1 MEDPAETWDEEPC
14 DEGVRATAL
23 YGADGQRFVERDDF
37 GDHYGDHYMVE
48 VDGGAPLTVI
58 TTDEEAESHLRSLA
72 RRRGEEAGI
81 QAHFEAE
88 LFRLTSWRDQM
99 LKPIRSR
106 QEWHTGILR
115 QYAGAY
121 LQKSKRLVAGTLKLV
136 KGRERIDVSD
146 PEAFCR
152 RYEGTELVRLK
163 AEPDKKAIKAAIEKD
178 GICPDFTD
186 LVRGDS
192 HWEIEL

>member
-1 MEDPAETWDEEPC
+1 MSTDPSEMWDEEPC

-23 YGADGQRFVERDDF
+23 YGAERRRFLERDDF
-37 GDHYGDHYMVE
+37 SAHYMVE

-72 RRRGEEAGI
+72 RRRGEEAVI